1 MSKQEEFNYLLEK
14 LENSRT
20 EDEVYSSLKQI
31 LKESSSQLY
40 KNKILENPYFRSLIK
55 EVREEVL
62 EDISIIRST
71 IKSEIEAID
80 EEIVNLLKRDKNDRH
95 IQKFKELKRECIS
108 LIYEIDERRKDLL
121 NLI

>member
-1 MSKQEEFNYLLEK
+1 MSRQEEFNYLFEK
-14 LENSRT
+14 LENSQS
-20 EDEVYSSLKQI
+20 EDEVYSNLKQI

-40 KNKILENPYFRSLIK
+40 KNKILENPYFKSLIK

-62 EDISIIRST
+62 EDISVIRST

-80 EEIVNLLKRDKNDRH
+80 EEIVNLIKKDKNNRH
-95 IQKFKELKRECIS
+95 IEKFKELKRECIS
-108 LIYEIDERRKDLL
+108 LIYEIDERKKDLI

>member
-1 MSKQEEFNYLLEK
+1 MSKQEEFNYLFEK
-14 LENSRT
+14 LENSQS
-20 EDEVYSSLKQI
+20 EDEVYSNLKQI

-40 KNKILENPYFRSLIK
+40 KNKILENPYFKSLIK

-62 EDISIIRST
+62 QDISVIRST

-80 EEIVNLLKRDKNDRH
+80 EEIVNLIKKDKNNRH
-95 IQKFKELKRECIS
+95 IEKFKELKRECIS
-108 LIYEIDERRKDLL
+108 LIYEIDERKKDLI

>member
-1 MSKQEEFNYLLEK
+1 MSKQEFNYLLEK

-62 EDISIIRST
+62 EDISVIRST

>member
-62 EDISIIRST
+62 EDISVIRST

-95 IQKFKELKRECIS
+95 IQKFKELKSECIS

>member
-62 EDISIIRST
+62 EDISVIRST

>member
-14 LENSRT
+14 LENSKT

-40 KNKILENPYFRSLIK
+40 KNRILENPYFRSLIK

-62 EDISIIRST
+62 NDISVIRST
-71 IKSEIEAID
+71 IQSEIEAID

>member
-14 LENSRT
+14 LENSKT

-62 EDISIIRST
+62 EDISVIRST